1 MANSHEILFAR
12 RNPSEQSIFS
22 ITHIGGRLSEGAE
35 WSIPCTEAIKGI
47 QSGRFEFYIRNDAG
61 TVEKLIVARHRQH
74 GIYLKSEADAA
85 QANRLLNLPEKLA
98 D

>member
-1 MANSHEILFAR
+1 MANSHEILFVR
-12 RNPSEQSIFS
+12 RNPAEQSVSS

-47 QSGRFEFYIRNDAG
+47 QSGRFEFFIRNDSG
-61 TVEKLIVARHRQH
+61 TIEKLIVARHRQH

-85 QANRLLNLPEKLA
+85 QASKLLNLPENLA